1 MAPIAISFA
10 RPRPESARRRFQE
23 WTGEISKRAPEK
35 DARLLPPLVVV
46 VMVMMVVMVV
56 RMMRRQ
62 THNDPVM
69 MVMMMVVMMT
79 ELHRNLSDFVG

>member
-46 VMVMMVVMVV
+46 VMVVMVV